1 MITAGLVALL
11 LSVQVSAA
19 VHGMESSSS
28 HGDQDCELCQIFDR
42 PAVFQVGPAATFER
56 SASRALAQGGSH
68 AQIIAVLQSVPGV
81 RGVDLDALYRAGD
94 PVALEPRLPAA
105 VARPGQRGIPEPA
118 ELLLIDMAASSLEVL
133 P

>member
-1 MITAGLVALL
+1 MSPFCRENHRSNMITAGLVALL

-56 SASRALAQGGSH
+56 SASRALAQGGESRWPH
-68 AQIIAVLQSVPGV
+68 AQTNYRNPPG
-81 RGVDLDALYRAGD
+81 RA
-94 PVALEPRLPAA
+94 PPRSQEQL
-105 VARPGQRGIPEPA
+105 RH
-118 ELLLIDMAASSLEVL
+118 
-133 P
+133 